1 MSNHLAIATVTATL
15 QKILQ
20 SAVQE
25 DVVGSRV
32 TTVRP
37 QNLGEGTPETG
48 VNLFLYQVSTNAA
61 LNNVDST
68 QFYSKGSVA
77 KRQAALDLY
86 YMLSFYGNETE
97 LEPQRMLGSV
107 VRALNDQWLLSAE
120 TIRQTVAN
128 SSFTFLR
135 DSNLAEQ
142 IPQVLV
148 IPITLSLEEI
158 SQLWSSF
165 FQTPYVLSI
174 AYKISVVIIEG
185 EETTKRSLPI
195 RTRQYTAIPNQ
206 PVVEEVISQ
215 AGRFIPI
222 ATDSILLIRG
232 KQLQARDVQVRIC
245 GVMATPQDVSPTQ
258 IKLELSS
265 IPTNRLRA
273 GVQGLQV
280 IHPTNRRTVPRPNG
294 IESNVAA
301 FVLRPTVM
309 EVSVSNVEEF
319 SSNQYSADVVVRVD
333 VTIGSTQRVILFL
346 NQISFAEPDAYVFEA
361 KFREHDTNSIT
372 IPIRRVRTGEYLVR
386 VQVDGAESL
395 LRIDTDSNS
404 PTFEQ
409 YIDPKIAIP

>member
-1 MSNHLAIATVTATL
+1 MSNHLSIATVTATL

-165 FQTPYVLSI
+165 FQTPYVLSL
-174 AYKISVVIIEG
+174 AYKVSVVIIEG
-185 EETTKRSLPI
+185 QETAKRSLPI
-195 RTRQYTAIPNQ
+195 RTRQYAAIPNQ

-232 KQLQARDVQVRIC
+232 KQLQAEEVQVRIC
-245 GVMATPQDVSPTQ
+245 GVMATPQEVSQTQ

-265 IPTNRLRA
+265 IPTNRLQA

-280 IHPTNRRTVPRPNG
+280 IHPANRRTVPRPNG

-319 SSNQYSADVVVRVD
+319 TSNQYSANVVVRVD
-333 VTIGSTQRVILFL
+333 VTIGSTQRVVLFL
-346 NQISFAEPDAYVFEA
+346 NQISFAQPDAYIFEA
-361 KFREHDTNSIT
+361 KFREHDTDSIT
-372 IPIRRVRTGEYLVR
+372 IPIRRVKTGEYLVR

-395 LRIDTDSNS
+395 LRVDTDSNS

-409 YIDPKIAIP
+409 YIGPKIAIP